1 MGNNVEP
8 QIPNFS
14 LSPAPEWRVE
24 AIKFIEEWSACKIEC
39 TVEEDNIIK
48 IEEIL
53 PHVCDKIIGDGNCLF
68 RALSKAVT
76 GSQINHMQ
84 LRKAIVNF
92 YAA

>member
-14 LSPAPEWRVE
+14 LSPTPEWRVE

-53 PHVCDKIIGDGNCLF
+53 PHVCDKIIGDGNLPFPCTI
-68 RALSKAVT
+68 K
-76 GSQINHMQ
+76 GSYWKSNKSH
-84 LRKAIVNF
+84 AT
-92 YAA
+92 A